1 MMHDPIA
8 ITGIGCRF
16 PEASGPQEFWGLLT
30 KGGDAIK
37 EIPANRFDV
46 DAFYDARPGIPGK
59 IYSRWGGFLDQI
71 DQFDPYFF
79 GISPREA
86 AGMDP
91 QHRLLLEVAWEALED
106 AGQVPG
112 QLLGQQ
118 VGVFAGMCT
127 NDYLN
132 VATDL
137 SLIDI
142 YFAAGNARSLLS
154 GRLSYALGFEG
165 PSVVVD
171 TACSTSLVAVHLACQ
186 SLQSGESVL
195 ALAGGANLVLDPDP
209 SIGFSQAQML
219 AGDGRCKAFDAR
231 GDGFVRS
238 DGVGIVVLKRL
249 ADALADHDPIY
260 AVIRGSAVNN
270 DGRSGGLLMT
280 PSRAGQEA
288 VLRAAY
294 KNSGI
299 SPGQVQYVEA
309 HGTGTSVGDPIEA
322 MALGTVLTTDRPADQ
337 PCRIGSVKTNIGHA
351 EGAAGIAGLIKVA
364 LALKHRAIPA
374 SLHFGQAN
382 PAIPWS
388 ELPLTVQ
395 SEMTPWPAE
404 ATPAVAGVSSFGI
417 SGTNSHVVVTDLFEA
432 TNGHRQ
438 KATTADVAHMLPI
451 SAHSAAAL
459 EAMARAYRDFA
470 RDSQGDPGDICYTAS
485 VRRTHHDHR
494 LSVLG
499 RSLSEIGEQLDAHLA
514 GEARRGVASGRK
526 VPDTKPKI
534 AFVFPGQG
542 SQWLGMA
549 RRLMDQEPVF
559 RTTLETCAQA
569 LSRYADWSLLDEI
582 RADAAVSRLEEL
594 DVVQPVLFAV
604 QVALA
609 AQWRAWG
616 VEPDAVVGHSMG
628 EVAAAYVAGI
638 IGLDDAARII
648 CRRSQIVRRRASGHG
663 RMAAVSLPLE
673 ATEAMLTGYADR
685 VAVAACNG
693 PTTTLISGEADALV
707 ELSAL
712 AERRD
717 IFFQFVKVDYASH
730 SPQMDPLRDE
740 LLESLGT
747 IDAWPSSIAM
757 MSTSGRATLIDGPEC
772 DAAYWVENLCRP
784 VAFAQAIDGLI
795 ADGCDVLLELSA
807 HPTLAMSMSECL
819 RQSQRSGIVLSSMR
833 RDEDDRSVLLEAF
846 GALYAAGFGNDW
858 ARLYPTGGHVV
869 PLPTYAWQRERFWVE
884 DNGQASVAPPARKGG
899 HPLLARYFR
908 SAADQGTHFWETDLS
923 ARAFPYLRDHRVQGA
938 TVMPAAG
945 FAEMVLAAA
954 TEVFGAGR
962 HTVRHLQFQRAL
974 FLADDQPKT
983 IQLALSLVTPGEAS
997 VKFFTVQPGE
1007 AQDPSASTLHV
1018 TGTIAI
1024 ATNGSITAPDGDTVE
1039 EIRRRCPAI
1048 VSAPDLYRETHE
1060 RGLEYG
1066 ASFQGL
1072 AQLWRRDGEAIGQL
1086 RLSTA
1091 VENEAG
1097 AYQVHPAFLDA
1108 AFQALAAALPR
1119 EDAGQ
1124 SKGCVFLP
1132 VGLDT
1137 LRVHARPGN
1146 DLWSHAVLRSGAD
1159 GQSGTIEGDV
1169 RVIDAEGHVVAEAL
1183 GFTLQRVG
1191 HDAAAIT
1198 DKQLGE
1204 WIYETQWQR
1213 KARQPAVDAQP
1224 GARRWL
1230 LLSDDEVGPA
1240 LCRRLEAA
1248 GDECVIVRA
1257 GDSYEKVTAAQ
1268 YRINPAR
1275 PLDYRQLLAQI
1286 AAEDGGASCDG
1297 IVHLWAAE
1305 RWAPEGATLAMVQGA
1320 RRRGCDSA
1328 RHLVHA
1334 LADVSQAPA
1343 PRLWVVTT
1351 GTQPVGDSLE
1361 PLSIAHAPLW
1371 GLAGVIGTEHPEL
1384 RCARVDLGAPG
1395 EGEEIQALVHE
1406 MLSSDREDQVALR
1419 GSERWVPRVV
1429 RRSAEVVNEKRR
1441 LVTADEPF
1449 RLEIATAGILENL
1462 TLRSTTRLAPDQGQ
1476 VEIQVR
1482 AAGLNFRDVLVAMGV
1497 IPPVLEQS
1505 LDLGWECAGT
1515 VVRIGPGVE
1524 HLRVGDD
1531 VVALAPSCLGSYVT
1545 TDATLVAGKP
1555 VHITFEDAV
1564 TMPLTFMTAY
1574 YALHHL
1580 GRLSKGERVL
1590 IHAAAGG
1597 VGQAALQIAQ
1607 HVGAEIFATA
1617 GTPEKRA
1624 FLKQQ
1629 GVEHVMD
1636 SRSLE
1641 FADEVMRITCGEGV
1655 DVVLNSL
1662 AGEFIARSMAT
1673 LRAGGRFLEIGMVDI
1688 LQNNPLGLREFH
1700 KSLSFC
1706 SVNLA
1711 HMFVSRTAFC
1721 GAMLTEVL
1729 DYFRDGRFAPLPR
1742 HSFPL
1747 SEAHDAFRFMAQAKH
1762 IGKVVVTLDEPEVL
1776 VAPSSQQP
1784 VAFREDGT
1792 YLVTGGLGGVGLVLA
1807 EWMVERGAR
1816 NLVLVGRSG
1825 ATSAAAADALAAM
1838 QAGGV
1843 SVVVAKAD
1851 VGSDVDVARA
1861 IGDIDAA
1868 MPPLRGIM
1876 HLAAVLDDGILLQ
1889 LNEER
1894 FQTVLGPK
1902 ADGAWNLHT
1911 ATLDA
1916 PLDFFV
1922 MFSSVAAVLASPGQG
1937 NYVAANTFLD
1947 ALAHHRRA
1955 QGRAG
1960 LAINWGLWAD
1970 VGVAAQPEITKRL
1983 MQQGIQPFSPSQ
1995 GMRLLERVLQLD
2007 SPQAMAIAVDWS
2019 RLLGPMPPP
2028 FLSVLA
2034 DESGPGRAQR
2044 SNDGLTGEKLAA
2056 ASEDERQ
2063 PLIAAFLIE
2072 QTAHVLRCSPSK
2084 VDVQQPLTQLGID
2097 SLMAVELKN
2106 RVEGDL
2112 GLTVPVTAL
2121 LQGPS
2126 LAQLGA
2132 RLVTQLPEPVA
2143 VPAAT
2148 VHAKV
2153 DELSADAV
2161 ESLFRTMGI
2170 DDGAEAKPLRQ
2181 RADTELFN
2189 GDRLAVNVRALADEV
2204 RLDRA
2209 ITAGTQLAEFTGHPR
2224 HVLLTGATGF
2234 LGAFLLRELLDRT
2247 AAEVHCLVR
2256 AESVEAGRVR
2266 LRQTLQT
2273 YSLWHDGLEERI
2285 VPVPGDLS
2293 EPSVGLS
2300 AAVSA
2305 DLAATIDVIYHSGA
2319 QVNWIYPY
2327 ARLKAPNVLG
2337 TEEILRL
2344 ATRDRIK
2351 PVHFVSSLGVFPL
2364 LNSSGD
2370 VTVIREDDTLD
2381 HNGSLYGGYMQSKWV
2396 ADKLVMEA
2404 RSRGLPISIYRPGL
2418 ITGHSE
2424 TGAWN
2429 TGDFMSRMLKSWV
2442 ELQGAPEFAY
2452 DETDMTPVDYV
2463 SKTIVHLSGRR
2474 DAIGKTFHIANRRRM
2489 RLGAVAE
2496 WMRGF
2501 GYPLRRVPFDKWVT
2515 ELLSRAASREDDVSS
2530 LMPLFSLSIA
2540 GETSSMMKSLPQ
2552 FDCENTLAGLEGT
2565 AIHCSPIDDRVLGNY
2580 FSRFISDGFVAP
2592 PPAVNTT

>member
-1 MMHDPIA
+1 MTHAPIA

-16 PEASGPQEFWGLLT
+16 PEATGPEAFWGLLA
-30 KGGDAIK
+30 KSGDAIT
-37 EIPANRFDV
+37 EIPASRFDV
-46 DAFYDARPGIPGK
+46 DAFYDERPGIPGK
-59 IYSRWGGFLDQI
+59 IYSRWGGFVDQI

-79 GISPREA
+79 GIAPREA

-106 AGQVPG
+106 AGQVPEH
-112 QLLGQQ
+112 LLGQK

-127 NDYLN
+127 NDYLDS
-132 VATDL
+132 VTDP
-137 SLIDI
+137 SLMDI
-142 YFAAGNARSLLS
+142 YFAAGNARSILS
-154 GRLSYALGFEG
+154 GRLSYALGLEG

-171 TACSTSLVAVHLACQ
+171 TACSTSLVAVHLACE
-186 SLQSGESVL
+186 SLRSGESML
-195 ALAGGANLVLDPDP
+195 ALAGGTNLVLRPEP
-209 SIGFSQAQML
+209 SIGFCQAQML
-219 AGDGRCKAFDAR
+219 ARDGRCKAFDAR

-238 DGVGIVVLKRL
+238 DGVGIIVLKRL

-288 VLRAAY
+288 VLREAY

-299 SPGQVQYVEA
+299 SPGQVQYVET

-322 MALGTVLTTDRPADQ
+322 MALGTVLATDRPADQ

-374 SLHFGQAN
+374 SLHFDEPN

-395 SEMTPWPAE
+395 REMTPWPAE

-417 SGTNSHVVVTDLFEA
+417 SGTNSHIVLTDLFEA

-438 KATTADVAHMLPI
+438 KARGADVAHVLPI
-451 SAHSAAAL
+451 SAHNATAL
-459 EAMARAYRDFA
+459 EAMARAYRDVA
-470 RDSQGDPGDICYTAS
+470 RDGRGDLADICYTAS

-499 RSLSEIGEQLDAHLA
+499 RSWSEIGDQLDAHFA

-526 VPDTKPKI
+526 LPDTKRKI

-549 RRLMDQEPVF
+549 RTLLDQEPVF
-559 RTTLETCAQA
+559 RTTLESCAQA

-582 RADAAVSRLEEL
+582 RADAATSRLEEL

-673 ATEAMLTGYADR
+673 ATEAMLAGYADR

-707 ELSAL
+707 ELSQL

-740 LLESLGT
+740 LLESLGA
-747 IDAWPSSIAM
+747 IDARPTSIAM

-772 DAAYWVENLCRP
+772 DAAYWVDNLRHP
-784 VAFAQAIDGLI
+784 VVFAQAIDALI
-795 ADGCDVLLELSA
+795 ADGFDVLLELSA
-807 HPTLAMSMSECL
+807 HPTLAMAMTECL
-819 RQSQRSGIVLSSMR
+819 RQSQRPGIVLSSMR
-833 RDEDDRSVLLEAF
+833 RDEDGRSVMLEAF
-846 GALYAAGFGNDW
+846 GELYAAGFPNDW

-869 PLPTYAWQRERFWVE
+869 PLPAYAWQRERFWIE
-884 DNGQASVAPPARKGG
+884 DRGQAPVAPPARKGG
-899 HPLLARYFR
+899 HPLLTRYFR
-908 SAADQGTHFWETDLS
+908 SAAHQGTHFWETDLS
-923 ARAFPYLRDHRVQGA
+923 ARAFPYLSDHRVQGA

-945 FAEMVLAAA
+945 FSEMALAAA
-954 TEVFGAGR
+954 TEVFGADR
-962 HTVRHLQFQRAL
+962 HTVRHLQFQKAL
-974 FLADDQPKT
+974 FLTDDQPRT

-1039 EIRRRCPAI
+1039 EIRGRCPAI
-1048 VSAPDLYRETHE
+1048 VSAPDFYRETHE

-1086 RLSTA
+1086 RLSTD

-1119 EDAGQ
+1119 GDVGQ
-1124 SKGCVFLP
+1124 SEGSVFLP

-1137 LRVHARPGN
+1137 LRVHARPGA
-1146 DLWSHAVLRSGAD
+1146 DLWSHAVLSSGED

-1169 RVIDAEGHVVAEAL
+1169 RVIDAEGHVVLEAL

-1191 HDAAAIT
+1191 HDAAAMT
-1198 DKQLGE
+1198 EKQLGE

-1213 KARQPAVDAQP
+1213 KAHQPAVDAQP
-1224 GARRWL
+1224 GSTTARGARRWL
-1230 LLSDDEVGPA
+1230 LLSDDEVGPP
-1240 LCRRLEAA
+1240 LRRRLEAA
-1248 GDECVIVRA
+1248 GDECVVVLP

-1275 PLDYRQLLAQI
+1275 PEDYRRLLVQI
-1286 AAEDGGASCDG
+1286 AAEDEASCDG
-1297 IVHLWAAE
+1297 IIHLWAAE
-1305 RWAPEGATLAMVQGA
+1305 RWSPGGATLAILQEA
-1320 RRRGCDSA
+1320 RRRGCESA
-1328 RHLVHA
+1328 LHLVHA
-1334 LADVSQAPA
+1334 LAGASRAPS
-1343 PRLWVVTT
+1343 PQLWVVTV

-1361 PLSIAHAPLW
+1361 PLSIAHASLW

-1384 RCARVDLGAPG
+1384 RCTRVDLGASG
-1395 EGEEIQALVHE
+1395 EGEEIQALLNEV
-1406 MLSSDREDQVALR
+1406 LAGDREDQVALR

-1429 RRSAEVVNEKRR
+1429 RRSAEVVDEKRR
-1441 LVTADEPF
+1441 MVAAEEPF
-1449 RLEIATAGILENL
+1449 RLEIATAGILDNL
-1462 TLRSTTRLAPDQGQ
+1462 TLRSTTRRQPGQGE

-1497 IPPVLEQS
+1497 IPPVFEQS

-1515 VVRIGPGVE
+1515 VVRTGPGVE
-1524 HLRVGDD
+1524 HLRVGED

-1555 VHITFEDAV
+1555 AHISFEEAV
-1564 TMPLTFMTAY
+1564 TIPLTFMTAY
-1574 YALHHL
+1574 YALHYL
-1580 GRLSKGERVL
+1580 GRLTKGERVL

-1629 GVEHVMD
+1629 GVAHVMD

-1641 FADEVMRITCGEGV
+1641 FADEVMRITGGEGV

-1662 AGEFIARSMAT
+1662 AGEFIQRSLAT
-1673 LRAGGRFLEIGMVDI
+1673 LRAGGRFLEIGMADI

-1700 KSLSFC
+1700 KSLSFS

-1711 HMFVSRTAFC
+1711 HMFVSHTAFC

-1729 DYFRDGRFAPLPR
+1729 DYFLDGRFAPLPR

-1747 SEAHDAFRFMAQAKH
+1747 SEAQDAFRFMAQAKH
-1762 IGKVVVTLDEPEVL
+1762 IGKVVVTLDEPEFL

-1784 VAFREDGT
+1784 VTFREDGT
-1792 YLVTGGLGGVGLVLA
+1792 YLVTGGLGGLGLTLA

-1825 ATSAAAADALAAM
+1825 ATSAAAKEALAAM
-1838 QAGGV
+1838 QARGA
-1843 SVVVAKAD
+1843 SIVVVKAD
-1851 VGSDVDVARA
+1851 VGSEVDVARV
-1861 IGDIDAA
+1861 IGDIRCCDAA
-1868 MPPLRGIM
+1868 
-1876 HLAAVLDDGILLQ
+1876 AAWG
-1889 LNEER
+1889 
-1894 FQTVLGPK
+1894 
-1902 ADGAWNLHT
+1902 H
-1911 ATLDA
+1911 A
-1916 PLDFFV
+1916 P
-1922 MFSSVAAVLASPGQG
+1922 
-1937 NYVAANTFLD
+1937 
-1947 ALAHHRRA
+1947 RR
-1955 QGRAG
+1955 
-1960 LAINWGLWAD
+1960 
-1970 VGVAAQPEITKRL
+1970 
-1983 MQQGIQPFSPSQ
+1983 S
-1995 GMRLLERVLQLD
+1995 
-2007 SPQAMAIAVDWS
+2007 
-2019 RLLGPMPPP
+2019 
-2028 FLSVLA
+2028 
-2034 DESGPGRAQR
+2034 
-2044 SNDGLTGEKLAA
+2044 
-2056 ASEDERQ
+2056 
-2063 PLIAAFLIE
+2063 
-2072 QTAHVLRCSPSK
+2072 
-2084 VDVQQPLTQLGID
+2084 
-2097 SLMAVELKN
+2097 
-2106 RVEGDL
+2106 
-2112 GLTVPVTAL
+2112 
-2121 LQGPS
+2121 
-2126 LAQLGA
+2126 A
-2132 RLVTQLPEPVA
+2132 R
-2143 VPAAT
+2143 
-2148 VHAKV
+2148 
-2153 DELSADAV
+2153 
-2161 ESLFRTMGI
+2161 
-2170 DDGAEAKPLRQ
+2170 
-2181 RADTELFN
+2181 
-2189 GDRLAVNVRALADEV
+2189 
-2204 RLDRA
+2204 
-2209 ITAGTQLAEFTGHPR
+2209 
-2224 HVLLTGATGF
+2224 
-2234 LGAFLLRELLDRT
+2234 
-2247 AAEVHCLVR
+2247 
-2256 AESVEAGRVR
+2256 
-2266 LRQTLQT
+2266 
-2273 YSLWHDGLEERI
+2273 
-2285 VPVPGDLS
+2285 
-2293 EPSVGLS
+2293 
-2300 AAVSA
+2300 
-2305 DLAATIDVIYHSGA
+2305 
-2319 QVNWIYPY
+2319 
-2327 ARLKAPNVLG
+2327 
-2337 TEEILRL
+2337 
-2344 ATRDRIK
+2344 
-2351 PVHFVSSLGVFPL
+2351 
-2364 LNSSGD
+2364 
-2370 VTVIREDDTLD
+2370 
-2381 HNGSLYGGYMQSKWV
+2381 
-2396 ADKLVMEA
+2396 
-2404 RSRGLPISIYRPGL
+2404 
-2418 ITGHSE
+2418 
-2424 TGAWN
+2424 
-2429 TGDFMSRMLKSWV
+2429 
-2442 ELQGAPEFAY
+2442 
-2452 DETDMTPVDYV
+2452 
-2463 SKTIVHLSGRR
+2463 
-2474 DAIGKTFHIANRRRM
+2474 
-2489 RLGAVAE
+2489 
-2496 WMRGF
+2496 
-2501 GYPLRRVPFDKWVT
+2501 
-2515 ELLSRAASREDDVSS
+2515 
-2530 LMPLFSLSIA
+2530 
-2540 GETSSMMKSLPQ
+2540 
-2552 FDCENTLAGLEGT
+2552 
-2565 AIHCSPIDDRVLGNY
+2565 
-2580 FSRFISDGFVAP
+2580 
-2592 PPAVNTT
+2592 